1 MIPHDVCYSVENI
14 GYNTIKTD
22 PASFCA
28 DSLNGV
34 YDEASGTCMEI
45 PFPGNMT
52 NKTVTMNVAGAYK
65 EIFDD
70 CEGDFLNEVYNSFAE
85 ASGDIASTQID
96 KAIDPEDQEDK
107 EGSLRPPLK
116 KPFKDQGL
124 SKS

>member
-52 NKTVTMNVAGAYK
+52 TAAAKSWLAGR
-65 EIFDD
+65 
-70 CEGDFLNEVYNSFAE
+70 
-85 ASGDIASTQID
+85 Q
-96 KAIDPEDQEDK
+96 
-107 EGSLRPPLK
+107 LK
-116 KPFKDQGL
+116 QRISSEWKVMYIGT
-124 SKS
+124 